1 MACLHP
7 IPAWRT
13 AGGVVLREP
22 LDRKPDTESLRLP
35 CGGCLSCRMDK
46 ARDWA
51 VRCQLE
57 LQDHS
62 EGCWST
68 LTYSDHYVPPTL
80 QKTHLSAWLKRLRAR
95 HPNRTIRFFASGE
108 YGEKTNRPHY
118 HAILFGLSDDPSI
131 QDTWPFGH
139 VRVDPLSPAAI
150 AYVAGYA
157 AKKVGWK
164 LDKGERVDPETGEVY
179 EYQPPFI
186 QMSRRPGIGGSARK
200 HWQSW
205 KESAIWHNRPVP
217 VPRFLHEAYKQH
229 ASPQSLQNLN
239 EQKQL
244 RHSLD
249 ASGQGLDY
257 TADRLKAAA
266 VLAQRK
272 HSHQSSKRSEL

>member
-1 MACLHP
+1 
-7 IPAWRT
+7 
-13 AGGVVLREP
+13 
-22 LDRKPDTESLRLP
+22 
-35 CGGCLSCRMDK
+35 MDK

-57 LQDHS
+57 LKDHD
-62 EGCWST
+62 EGCWTT

-108 YGEKTNRPHY
+108 YGDKTLRPHY

-131 QDTWPFGH
+131 QDTWPYGH

-150 AYVAGYA
+150 AYVAGYS

-164 LDKGERVDPETGEVY
+164 LDRGERVDPETGEVY

-186 QMSRRPGIGGSARK
+186 QMSRRPGIGGNARE
-200 HWQSW
+200 HWKSW

-217 VPRFLHEAYKQH
+217 VPRFLHDAYKKH
-229 ASPQSLQNLN
+229 ASPQAIEKLQLT
-239 EQKQL
+239 KQL
-244 RHSLD
+244 RHSQD
-249 ASGQGLDY
+249 ALGEGIDY
-257 TADRLKAAA
+257 EADRLKAAA
-266 VLAQRK
+266 VLALRK
-272 HSHQSSKRSEL
+272 HNHQSNKRSEL